1 MRTTRTLAIAAVVA
15 AAAIIVLGAKT
26 LVFAPKA
33 DATVSKSNTV
43 SVDELHRSL
52 KDLPVQEIKDPL

>member
-1 MRTTRTLAIAAVVA
+1 MRTTRTLVIVA
-15 AAAIIVLGAKT
+15 AAAAILAVGIKT
-26 LVFAPKA
+26 IVFAPKA